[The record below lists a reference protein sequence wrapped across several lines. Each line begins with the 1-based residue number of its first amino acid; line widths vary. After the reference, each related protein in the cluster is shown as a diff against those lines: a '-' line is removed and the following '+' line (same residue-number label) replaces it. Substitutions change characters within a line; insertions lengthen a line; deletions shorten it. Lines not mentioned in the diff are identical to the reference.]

1 MVIKSKLRRLKVE
14 VVSVA
19 FPFYKVGHCPVW
31 GDPFPHHPEAFS
43 RHHAPFCREE
53 ICLFGNHLRKRE
65 LTWLSNSWSFFAQH
79 RRFRKCLRTKK
90 YDFYLITL
98 VWKAKKVKKYSSG
111 QNEFPTWKKSRKNR
125 GVFCFVSFSL
135 FRNLFVLQLS
145 VATGFP
151 KIFCSIEWTSLRFI
165 FK

>member
-1 MVIKSKLRRLKVE
+1 MIKSKLRLLKVE

-65 LTWLSNSWSFFAQH
+65 LTWLSTSWRFFPQH

-90 YDFYLITL
+90 NMICFLITL
-98 VWKAKKVKKYSSG
+98 IWK
-111 QNEFPTWKKSRKNR
+111 TKKSRNTVLAKMNFQPER
-125 GVFCFVSFSL
+125 RVVRIVAFSILFLSPFFGTFSFCNFS
-135 FRNLFVLQLS
+135 
-145 VATGFP
+145 
-151 KIFCSIEWTSLRFI
+151 
-165 FK
+165 